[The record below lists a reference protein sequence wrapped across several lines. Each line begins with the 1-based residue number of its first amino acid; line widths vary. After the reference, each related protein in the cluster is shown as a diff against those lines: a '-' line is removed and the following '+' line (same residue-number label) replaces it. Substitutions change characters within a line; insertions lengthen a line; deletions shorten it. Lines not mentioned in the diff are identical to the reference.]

1 VLARRVAALLPP
13 APAEPVLAG
22 IAAAI
27 AHNQPAKAPAH
38 QLLFDVTGQV
48 ALEPSQ
54 VQLPPLLEGLLAAP
68 FAGWRAEPVYF
79 GEDGRWRYARAFM
92 LRHFGCNP
100 QLLADD
106 VVEMRRGDSWAA
118 LAGEA
123 LPPKAAEEGIARAEL
138 APEADAPLVWAYVAA
153 TARPMIGP
161 RCFVDISELLRHDW
175 QSGIQRVVK
184 NLLAELLHRAPPG
197 QVVVPVYTT
206 PQQSGYRA
214 ATAYLRRLAQLPAL
228 PDAADEPIEPRAGD
242 TFFALD
248 LQPHYIQAN
257 AAYLAQLQAQGVR
270 IAFMVYDLLPVQLPD
285 CFFPGAAEHHSA
297 WLSVVANADLAVCIS
312 QAVAHDLRG
321 WLDANVPH
329 APLRDIRFIHL
340 GADLGTRMATRGIPP
355 DAAGLLARVR
365 EHPSFLMVGTI
376 EPRKCHAQVLDAFEL
391 LWQRGSDAMLVISGR
406 PGWMTEAL
414 IERLRSHPE
423 RGERLVWVEDA
434 TDELVERLY
443 ESCSALVLASRG
455 EGFGLPLVEAAQ
467 RGLPIIVRDKP
478 VFREVAGEHA
488 FYFDG
493 GGAPALADAI
503 GQWLR
508 LRERGAEPKSAG
520 MPWLTWARSAEQLR
534 RVLETP

>member
-1 VLARRVAALLPP
+1 
-13 APAEPVLAG
+13 
-22 IAAAI
+22 
-27 AHNQPAKAPAH
+27 
-38 QLLFDVTGQV
+38 
-48 ALEPSQ
+48 
-54 VQLPPLLEGLLAAP
+54 
-68 FAGWRAEPVYF
+68 
-79 GEDGRWRYARAFM
+79 
-92 LRHFGCNP
+92 
-100 QLLADD
+100 
-106 VVEMRRGDSWAA
+106 
-118 LAGEA
+118 
-123 LPPKAAEEGIARAEL
+123 
-138 APEADAPLVWAYVAA
+138 
-153 TARPMIGP
+153 
-161 RCFVDISELLRHDW
+161 
-175 QSGIQRVVK
+175 
-184 NLLAELLHRAPPG
+184 
-197 QVVVPVYTT
+197 
-206 PQQSGYRA
+206 
-214 ATAYLRRLAQLPAL
+214 
-228 PDAADEPIEPRAGD
+228 
-242 TFFALD
+242 
-248 LQPHYIQAN
+248 
-257 AAYLAQLQAQGVR
+257 
-270 IAFMVYDLLPVQLPD
+270 
-285 CFFPGAAEHHSA
+285 
-297 WLSVVANADLAVCIS
+297 
-312 QAVAHDLRG
+312 
-321 WLDANVPH
+321 
-329 APLRDIRFIHL
+329 
-340 GADLGTRMATRGIPP
+340 
-355 DAAGLLARVR
+355 
-365 EHPSFLMVGTI
+365 MVGTI